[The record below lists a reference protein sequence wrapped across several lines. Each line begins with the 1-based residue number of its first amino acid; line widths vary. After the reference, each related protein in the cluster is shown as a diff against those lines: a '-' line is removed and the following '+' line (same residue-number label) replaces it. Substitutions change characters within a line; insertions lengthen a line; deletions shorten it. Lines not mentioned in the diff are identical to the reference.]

1 VDLLLLAW
9 RYLVA
14 RPITLVATLSVTVG
28 LMAIVIVDSVMSGF
42 LGEQRALI
50 RALAPDVTIAV
61 DGFDEPAARAL
72 LDRVR
77 AADGV
82 RSASPRVEVAAMHRA
97 KGVVALVGAPRIG
110 DSYFVNLIGL
120 DAEELTGPLR
130 HVLEATPTRGE
141 RPEISHFLERSLVPR
156 ADEPFWFD
164 PEDPFWAQRLPVE
177 RRFDDEL
184 EPILFGRPLAYR
196 FGYEPGTV
204 VTIATMAGKPEPGV
218 TLKPR
223 TRDFVVV
230 GTFATR
236 DTNFDVTHAVVPRA
250 RLVDFAALD
259 APIQELALSV
269 DGEPAAMRDRLATL
283 LADARLAP
291 GAIETW
297 EDRRRLLLGAV
308 ESERRVMNVA
318 MFFVVIVA
326 TFSLFVTLHQMV
338 RRKTR
343 DIGVLAALGSS
354 RPRAGLLFLVCG
366 LIVTLAGSLV
376 GLAAGMGLAHWLN
389 PLLDLIERFTGWRLF
404 AGHMFRF
411 DELPVQVDL
420 SRLLGYAAVSIG
432 CGTLFTLLP
441 AWRAARLDPVEALRH
456 E

>member
-1 VDLLLLAW
+1 
-9 RYLVA
+9 
-14 RPITLVATLSVTVG
+14 
-28 LMAIVIVDSVMSGF
+28 
-42 LGEQRALI
+42 
-50 RALAPDVTIAV
+50 
-61 DGFDEPAARAL
+61 
-72 LDRVR
+72 
-77 AADGV
+77 
-82 RSASPRVEVAAMHRA
+82 
-97 KGVVALVGAPRIG
+97 
-110 DSYFVNLIGL
+110 
-120 DAEELTGPLR
+120 
-130 HVLEATPTRGE
+130 
-141 RPEISHFLERSLVPR
+141 
-156 ADEPFWFD
+156 
-164 PEDPFWAQRLPVE
+164 
-177 RRFDDEL
+177 
-184 EPILFGRPLAYR
+184 
-196 FGYEPGTV
+196 
-204 VTIATMAGKPEPGV
+204 MAGKPEAGV
-218 TLKPR
+218 PLKPR

-236 DTNFDVTHAVVPRA
+236 DSNFDVTHAVVPRA
-250 RLVDFAALD
+250 RLVDFAALA
-259 APIQELALSV
+259 APIQELALTV
-269 DGEPAAMRDRLATL
+269 DGEPAAMRDRLAAL

-354 RPRAGLLFLVCG
+354 RARAGLLFLVCG

-376 GLAAGMGLAHWLN
+376 GLVGGMGLAHWLN
-389 PLLDLIERFTGWRLF
+389 PLLDLIERCTGWRLF
-404 AGHMFRF
+404 AGHLFRF
-411 DELPVQVDL
+411 KALPVQVDL